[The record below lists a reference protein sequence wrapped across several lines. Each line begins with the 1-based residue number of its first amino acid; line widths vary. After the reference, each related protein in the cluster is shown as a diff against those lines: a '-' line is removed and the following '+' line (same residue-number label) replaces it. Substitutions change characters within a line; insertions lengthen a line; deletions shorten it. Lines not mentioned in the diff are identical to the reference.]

1 MRPRGAALLL
11 LLAALSSVYVPLG
24 TASSTTITAYLLG
37 LWSRTH
43 RHSDLSPAPAPS
55 PGPQGASVNHPVHRH
70 HRKRPRVA
78 PPSSPSFERQD
89 CSGITCYAPLTS
101 TPIGSPCGCVYPM
114 QIQLDLSVAPY
125 QLFPRVDEL
134 EIEIAAGTFLKQ
146 SQVRIMGAGGSI
158 QDPDKTTVT
167 IDLVPLGQKF
177 DRTSALLISNRF
189 LRKKVPIKPSIFG
202 DYDVTYVHYPGL
214 PSSVPNIPGSL
225 APISS
230 NEYPFGAN
238 VHNGS
243 HPKISSK
250 IVTIIALSAVVLVLT
265 CFGIC
270 IICKYKGRR
279 KPHGI
284 GHASNSSNTR
294 KTGMRSSFSSM
305 TSSTASFPSTIA
317 TCPPTVKTFSISEL
331 EKATDK
337 FSFNRIIG
345 EGGYGRVYRG
355 IVQDGVEVAVKLLTG
370 KHQNRD
376 REFIAEV
383 EMLSRLHHRNLVKMI
398 GICVER
404 RTRCLV
410 FELVPNGSVESHL
423 HGSDKIYGPLD
434 FDTRMKIALGA
445 ARGLAYLHEDA
456 NPHVIHRDF
465 KASNVLLEND
475 FTAKVADFGL
485 AKEAS
490 EGIEHISTQVMG
502 TFGYVAPE
510 YAMTG
515 HLLVKSDV
523 YSYGVVLLELLSGRK
538 PVDMTQPS
546 GSENLVTWARPL
558 LTNREGLQLLV
569 DPSLPPASRDMEKLG
584 KAAAIAS
591 MCVHVEAAQR
601 PFMGEVVQALKLIY
615 SGGGGGNDETCSGS
629 LGGGATPTEEEGE
642 SPWNDGGGSCSWNG
656 DSDAPSWP
664 RVPGAPRPGAVAGY
678 SSDPAEE
685 SSSAA
690 AARRP
695 RSTPSAVLD
704 RIESLAAY
712 DWSGPLRTR
721 ARNFYR
727 LRGSISEHGHRPSD
741 DGSVEGD
748 WM

>member
-11 LLAALSSVYVPLG
+11 LLAALSSVYDTFPEYPYPVQCHWERQAQQPSRPIYLDYGVEIIGIRFFPLHQPLLRGLKVPLF
-24 TASSTTITAYLLG
+24 ITQCIGITENG
-37 LWSRTH
+37 LVSPH
-43 RHSDLSPAPAPS
+43 RL
-55 PGPQGASVNHPVHRH
+55 RH
-70 HRKRPRVA
+70 HHSK
-78 PPSSPSFERQD
+78 D
-89 CSGITCYAPLTS
+89 K
-101 TPIGSPCGCVYPM
+101 
-114 QIQLDLSVAPY
+114 LDLSVAPY

-189 LRKKVPIKPSIFG
+189 LRKKVPIKSSIFG

-225 APISS
+225 GPISS

-250 IVTIIALSAVVLVLT
+250 IVAIIALSAVVFVLT

-270 IICKYKGRR
+270 IICKYKGRQ

-317 TCPPTVKTFSISEL
+317 TCPRTVKTFSISEL

-355 IVQDGVEVAVKLLTG
+355 IVEDGVEVAVKLLTG

-383 EMLSRLHHRNLVKMI
+383 EMLSRLHHRNLVKLV

-404 RTRCLV
+404 STRCLV

-423 HGSDKIYGPLD
+423 HGPDKIYGPLD

-538 PVDMTQPS
+538 PVDMTQPPGCS
-546 GSENLVTWARPL
+546 VQS
-558 LTNREGLQLLV
+558 
-569 DPSLPPASRDMEKLG
+569 DSRG
-584 KAAAIAS
+584 KVR
-591 MCVHVEAAQR
+591 C
-601 PFMGEVVQALKLIY
+601 K
-615 SGGGGGNDETCSGS
+615 GGGEGS
-629 LGGGATPTEEEGE
+629 RHLMGT
-642 SPWNDGGGSCSWNG
+642 
-656 DSDAPSWP
+656 
-664 RVPGAPRPGAVAGY
+664 
-678 SSDPAEE
+678 
-685 SSSAA
+685 
-690 AARRP
+690 
-695 RSTPSAVLD
+695 RS
-704 RIESLAAY
+704 
-712 DWSGPLRTR
+712 
-721 ARNFYR
+721 
-727 LRGSISEHGHRPSD
+727 
-741 DGSVEGD
+741 
-748 WM
+748 